1 MDLKSSHISVHHVC
15 PADNTLI
22 SLPAPPTA
30 ERSQGSWP
38 YLGGRGT
45 APDGHW
51 WGGHT
56 QFPQPQRGV
65 RGGLGDQKHPVTT
78 LPTCSLCNRSGA
90 QGTVAGNEKQGLRSK
105 PLMGLANCPSRK
117 SEAPAPMRFKCARPM
132 PPPPT
137 GLFPQLPPR
146 TAVPAVSAATQHT
159 TNPSLERILTSS
171 NQRRNQDIWWGDDLY
186 LIGSFT

>member
-78 LPTCSLCNRSGA
+78 LATCSLCNRSGA

-132 PPPPT
+132 PPPT
-137 GLFPQLPPR
+137 HR
-146 TAVPAVSAATQHT
+146 AISSAATTHC
-159 TNPSLERILTSS
+159 SS
-171 NQRRNQDIWWGDDLY
+171 RCQRRDTAHNQPIVRKNLN
-186 LIGSFT
+186 FF